1 MINKKGFTLIEL
13 LAVILVLGIIALI
26 AVPVVNNIIKASKK
40 GAFTTTVENVL
51 SAAENACELELLREE
66 ELTTTYTFTDGKVS
80 PSLNIKGKLP
90 TNGTISIDSNC
101 KTAANLTNG
110 TFVATKVFTE
120 DNITVVEGATVTPI
134 VYKDNTLNGTDPE
147 LETGM
152 IPVLISDDGTVT
164 VADIYSNWYSYSS
177 KKWANVV
184 TVTSSSRSNYI
195 NVDETYKS
203 GTVIT
208 ENDIL
213 TYLVWIPRYRYEIFN
228 DGTNISVTATDSSN
242 IQTINIVFENKNAT
256 TSTGNTDGDYLTHPA
271 FTFGSEELNG
281 FWVGK
286 FETTGDVTT
295 TTIKPNIASL
305 RNMNVS
311 EIFTT
316 TRDMESSGNIYG
328 IEATEIDTHLM
339 KNIEWGAVAY
349 LSHSIYGLNSNM
361 RYNNSSDYITG
372 CAASTEPVT
381 STTTAGYAGCENA
394 YNTTNGYLASTTG
407 NITGIYDMAGGA
419 WEYVMGVVQ
428 DSTGT
433 DAPLSGNSAGIDSGF
448 NGLYGTTGSLT
459 TGIAFPISKYFDLYD
474 YGTTWKDI
482 TAYSRGY
489 LGDATKEMGSFA
501 QSTIDTD
508 ATSRYESSWYH
519 DYAHFAYA
527 GFPWVIR
534 SGNWSSGAGAGIFTF
549 TGSTGSAS
557 DYAFRVIMATTGL

>member
-1 MINKKGFTLIEL
+1 MKKKKGFTLIEL
-13 LAVILVLGIIALI
+13 LAVILILGIIALI

-40 GAFTTTVENVL
+40 GAFTTTVENVI
-51 SAAENACELELLREE
+51 SAAENACELEVLKDEG
-66 ELTTTYTFTDGKVS
+66 LTTTYTITDGEIS
-80 PSLNIKGKLP
+80 PALNIKGKLP
-90 TNGTISIDSNC
+90 TTGTINIDSNC
-101 KTAANLTNG
+101 KTAASLTNG
-110 TFVATKVFTE
+110 TFVATKAFT
-120 DNITVVEGATVTPI
+120 DDQITVVEGSAVTPV
-134 VYKDNTLNGTDPE
+134 VYKDTTLNGTDPE

-152 IPVLISDDGTVT
+152 IPVLIADDGTVT
-164 VADIYSNWYSYSS
+164 VADIYSNWYSYTS
-177 KKWANVV
+177 KIWANAV

-195 NVDETYKS
+195 NADKTYKS

-213 TYLVWIPRYRYEIFN
+213 TYLVWIPRYRYKIFN
-228 DGTNISVTATDSSN
+228 DGTNINVTATNSGN
-242 IQTINIVFENKNAT
+242 IQTIDILFENKNTA
-256 TSTGNTDGDYLTHPA
+256 TSTGSATGDYLTHPA

-281 FWVGK
+281 FWIGK
-286 FETTGDVTT
+286 FETTGDATT

-311 EIFTT
+311 NIFTT
-316 TRDMESSGNIYG
+316 TRGMENSGNIYG
-328 IEATEIDTHLM
+328 IEANEVDTHLI

-349 LSHSIYGLNSNM
+349 LSHSIYGLNGNM
-361 RYNNSSDYITG
+361 RYNNSSNYITG
-372 CAASTEPVT
+372 CAASIEPVT
-381 STTTAGYAGCENA
+381 STTTPGYTGCENT
-394 YNTTNGYLASTTG
+394 YNTTPGYLASTTG
-407 NITGIYDMAGGA
+407 NISGIYDMAGGA

-428 DSTGT
+428 DNTGT

-459 TGIAFPISKYFDLYD
+459 TGIAFPESKYFNLYY
-474 YGTTWKDI
+474 YGITWKDI
-482 TAYSRGY
+482 DAYSRGI
-489 LGDATKEMGSFA
+489 LGDATKELGSFA

-549 TGSTGSAS
+549 SGSSGIAS
-557 DYAFRVIMATTGL
+557 EYAFRVAIVVTGT

>member
-1 MINKKGFTLIEL
+1 MIKEKGFTLIEL
-13 LAVILVLGIIALI
+13 LAVILILGIIALI
-26 AVPVVNNIIKASKK
+26 AVPVVNNIIKTSKK

-51 SAAENACELELLREE
+51 TAAENACELELLREE
-66 ELTTTYTFTDGKVS
+66 ELTTTYTFTDGNIS
-80 PSLNIKGKLP
+80 PSLNVKGKLP
-90 TNGTISIDSNC
+90 TTGTINVDSNC

-110 TFVATKVFTE
+110 TFTATKTFAE
-120 DNITVVEGATVTPI
+120 DKITVVEGSVVTPV
-134 VYKDNTLNGTDPE
+134 VYKDTTLNGTDPE

-152 IPVLISDDGTVT
+152 IPVLISDDGTVAL
-164 VADIYSNWYSYSS
+164 ADIYSNWYSYSS
-177 KKWANVV
+177 KRWANAV

-195 NVDETYKS
+195 NGDGTYKS
-203 GTVIT
+203 GTTIT

-213 TYLVWIPRYRYEIFN
+213 TYLVWIPRYRYELFN
-228 DGTNISVTATDSSN
+228 DGTNIDVTATNSSN
-242 IQTINIVFENKNAT
+242 IKTINIVFENKNTT
-256 TSTGNTDGDYLTHPA
+256 TSTGTTTGQYLTHPA
-271 FTFGSEELNG
+271 FKFGTEDLNG
-281 FWVGK
+281 FWAGK
-286 FETTGDVTT
+286 FETTGNIAT

-316 TRDMESSGNIYG
+316 IRDMESNGNIYG
-328 IEATEIDTHLM
+328 IEASKVDTHLM

-372 CAASTEPVT
+372 CAASTEPAT
-381 STTTAGYAGCENA
+381 SSTTAGYAGCENA
-394 YNTTNGYLASTTG
+394 YNTANGYIASTTG

-433 DAPLSGNSAGIDSGF
+433 NAPLSGNSDASNSGF

-482 TAYSRGY
+482 TAYSRGS

-519 DYAHFAYA
+519 DYAHFAYN

-534 SGNWSSGAGAGIFTF
+534 SGNWSAGAGAGIFTF
-549 TGSTGSAS
+549 SGSSGVAA
-557 DYAFRVIMATTGL
+557 DYAFRVTLAITGS